1 VFLVA
6 VELHDLLLQDSP
18 LLSPLSI
25 NSSHHPYCLV
35 VSVTATA
42 TWLCYGLDGSE
53 HNATHFA
60 ELPPPPTSTS
70 AFSNVPS
77 SASDLP
83 GSKPSRPLSSS
94 AHRSQ
99 TQDGTHWPP
108 GACTELNLPPS
119 RSAMMLRTVEQ
130 QEQHKKLQPQR
141 QQQQQQQ
148 KRELPSHRDDMKA
161 IQAQTSVEEDTAR
174 RTGSIQASGWLAWAQ
189 ARMQEH
195 TRPHSYPTSVSEVGV
210 ECNVYF
216 CCTLQARW

>member
-161 IQAQTSVEEDTAR
+161 MCTFVVRCKHVGRLPAGKDAFQGDNRSDFDLLPHTDVRCHALVYQALFFHFS
-174 RTGSIQASGWLAWAQ
+174 SLHFPCLH
-189 ARMQEH
+189 M
-195 TRPHSYPTSVSEVGV
+195 
-210 ECNVYF
+210 F
-216 CCTLQARW
+216 